1 MSNYLATRVVKVEV
15 DWAYEKSDHASV
27 MIEMHINEEIVMGPG
42 LTKVNGMVLDNP
54 VTLIIAKRE
63 ILEMLNQ
70 IPSDWDPHKKL
81 EYMKVAIR
89 TVISGLV
96 GKNRKELRK
105 EIEELE
111 EALNEM
117 HELKVRAC
125 ADIK

>member
-1 MSNYLATRVVKVEV
+1 
-15 DWAYEKSDHASV
+15 
-27 MIEMHINEEIVMGPG
+27 
-42 LTKVNGMVLDNP
+42 
-54 VTLIIAKRE
+54 
-63 ILEMLNQ
+63 
-70 IPSDWDPHKKL
+70 
-81 EYMKVAIR
+81 MKVAIR

-125 ADIK
+125 AEISDRDNNEEKVNLINMAIFRIEDDLNTMF